1 MMDRGGVLN
10 KLKLVS
16 SWVGGALSLIG
27 VVFVVI
33 RLAGNIDKLD
43 LSRIQSADWLVFSV
57 LATIYAIMNVAL
69 VLAWQQILVFLRTPL
84 GFLQATHIYGVS
96 QLAKYVP
103 GNIFH
108 LAGRQALGMA
118 AEVPGWALAKS
129 SVWELG
135 LIAFAG
141 TLFGLLALPLW
152 WQSFPIFVALMLF
165 VIILLAVG
173 LAIRRWLDFSLAL
186 ALGWQVL
193 FLVMSGLIFIGV
205 LVMISPGFLTIKM
218 VIGLVGAFVIAWLAG
233 LITPGAPA
241 GVGVR
246 ELVLLFLLKGVVVE
260 ADLLLAVALGRVITV
275 IGDLMF
281 FLGTILLRR
290 KE

>member
-1 MMDRGGVLN
+1 MDRGGVLN